1 MLQALADVTL
11 VGFAAA
17 LFAAF
22 VAWFAIIIFGF
33 KAIRRVRPGVELWGR
48 GTLWNP
54 ANVLLSPSL
63 LTEEGLRYRHKC
75 LVSIGVFIACVG
87 IPLLIAA
94 ITGQLK

>member
-1 MLQALADVTL
+1 MSQALAGVAL
-11 VGFAAA
+11 VCFEVD
-17 LFAAF
+17 FVAAF
-22 VAWFAIIIFGF
+22 LAWFAIIIYGF
-33 KAIRRVRPGVELWGR
+33 KAIRRVRPGVEPWGR

-54 ANVLLSPSL
+54 VNVLLSPGL

-94 ITGQLK
+94 ITG